1 MIAQDTSS
9 DSSVAEI
16 STTEVVTR
24 KLTAPQEAAVDA
36 GEVVET
42 LIEKKKT
49 ARRPGRRGVSKPVVN
64 FWLDIFLAVVFVALC
79 SIAAVLQFAFPAAS
93 LAEGWTLWGMTY
105 DDVAAIQ
112 FGTLCVLAAGI
123 ILHVMLHWTWVC
135 GMLTRGNP
143 NATLRTDDGI
153 RTIVGVGVLI
163 ALLHV
168 IGGVLLIAMLTIQQ
182 P

>member
-1 MIAQDTSS
+1 MAIDELTAAPLHVEPRISALAAGSRNTRSEAKSGSERTVGKTGRPSQSEKKAGRR
-9 DSSVAEI
+9 SVA
-16 STTEVVTR
+16 
-24 KLTAPQEAAVDA
+24 
-36 GEVVET
+36 
-42 LIEKKKT
+42 
-49 ARRPGRRGVSKPVVN
+49 KPVIN
-64 FWLDIFLAVVFVALC
+64 FWLDLVLAVVFVVLC
-79 SIAAVLQFAFPAAS
+79 SVSAVLQFAFPAAS
-93 LAEGWTLWGMTY
+93 LAAGWTLWGLTY

-123 ILHVMLHWTWVC
+123 ILHVMLHWSWVC

-143 NATLRTDDGI
+143 DASLRTDDGI

-168 IGGVLLIAMLTIQQ
+168 IGGVLLAALLTIQQ

>member
-1 MIAQDTSS
+1 MIAQDRSS

-16 STTEVVTR
+16 RTTEVVTR
-24 KLTAPQEAAVDA
+24 KVTAPQETVVAAE
-36 GEVVET
+36 EVVET
-42 LIEKKKT
+42 LSEKKKP
-49 ARRPGRRGVSKPVVN
+49 ARRSGRRGVSKPVIN
-64 FWLDIFLAVVFVALC
+64 FWLDIFLAAVFVVLC
-79 SIAAVLQFAFPAAS
+79 SVAAVQQFAFPAAS

-105 DDVAAIQ
+105 DDIAAIQ
-112 FGTLCVLAAGI
+112 FGTLCVLAGGI

-143 NATLRTDDGI
+143 QATLRTDDGI

-168 IGGVLLIAMLTIQQ
+168 IGAALLIAMLTIQQ